1 MDSVAALMQ
10 ALTPVDKRNVSGCCI
25 LSIFCCV
32 DAERETCTHDDTV
45 LEFVFIGL
53 FIIILQTIWGKFG
66 FINLSLQH
74 SKHSHWPDQWQLAKT
89 LTLPKIMISWQTQTL
104 LRNIQ
109 GVNLYGLWP
118 LTLCSVIQRLLKVL
132 KTYFPHQL
140 LESTQIP
147 LNLIYRYCYVILSK
161 KWRIYHFYSN
171 FWVSAVIWAPAWL
184 YIAHSHQAGV
194 I

>member
-10 ALTPVDKRNVSGCCI
+10 ALTPVDKRNLSGCCI

-89 LTLPKIMISWQTQTL
+89 LKLPKIMISWQTQTL

-118 LTLCSVIQRLLKVL
+118 LAFMFSNSTVVKGLKNIFSLSTSRINSNSVEFNIQILLSAALTMWFCL
-132 KTYFPHQL
+132 KSEEYTIFTVTF
-140 LESTQIP
+140 ESLQ
-147 LNLIYRYCYVILSK
+147 
-161 KWRIYHFYSN
+161 
-171 FWVSAVIWAPAWL
+171 
-184 YIAHSHQAGV
+184 
-194 I
+194 